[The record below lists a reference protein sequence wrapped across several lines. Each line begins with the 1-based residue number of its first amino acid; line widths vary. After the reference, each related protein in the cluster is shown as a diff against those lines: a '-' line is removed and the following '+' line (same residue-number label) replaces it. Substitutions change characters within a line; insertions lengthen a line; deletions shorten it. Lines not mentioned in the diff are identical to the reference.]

1 MTQRYAYEG
10 RALHTPA
17 QALYDFLQTTG
28 WVQNK
33 RQFADLLGIDAG
45 NVYNYLAPLDRK
57 HRISATMET
66 LRKWCATV
74 AMRTEEHARVSF
86 IATARGE
93 IEMEA
98 EGFDRT
104 GRPVEPRRYRTL
116 QAAPMVPPKPQSV
129 TAAG

>member
-1 MTQRYAYEG
+1 MSTQRYAYEG

-33 RQFADLLGIDAG
+33 RQFADLLGVDAG
-45 NVYNYLAPLDRK
+45 NIYNYLAPIDRK
-57 HRISATMET
+57 HRIAATMET
-66 LRKWCATV
+66 LHRWCATV
-74 AMRTEEHARVSF
+74 AERTEDRVRMSF
-86 IATARGE
+86 IATARE
-93 IEMEA
+93 VEMEA

-116 QAAPMVPPKPQSV
+116 QAAPMVPPKPESV
-129 TAAG
+129 EAAG